1 MIIVRIIG
9 VWFLLASVITLVIDA
24 TKSLAVNQVV
34 ITSLGQQWYEIH
46 KESITAAQ
54 QSIETNIHP
63 LAWDPFMTA
72 LLLWPSWALFAL
84 LGVILLW
91 LGRKRKRTQVFSNF

>member
-1 MIIVRIIG
+1 VVIIRIIG
-9 VWFLLASVITLVIDA
+9 VWFLLAAVITLVIDA
-24 TKSLAVNQVV
+24 TKSLAVNQII

-46 KESITAAQ
+46 RASIEAAQ
-54 QSIETNIHP
+54 KSIETHIHP
-63 LAWDPFMTA
+63 LAWDPFLTA

-84 LGVILLW
+84 FGVILLW

>member
-1 MIIVRIIG
+1 MIGI
-9 VWFLLASVITLVIDA
+9 WFLLASVITLVIDA
-24 TKSLAVNQVV
+24 TKSLAVNQIV

-46 KESITAAQ
+46 KISLEAAQ
-54 QSIETNIHP
+54 KSVETHISP
-63 LAWDPFMTA
+63 LVWDPFITA

-84 LGVILLW
+84 FGVVLLW

>member
-1 MIIVRIIG
+1 MIIIRMIG
-9 VWFLLASVITLVIDA
+9 VWFLLAAVITMVIDA
-24 TKSLAVNQVV
+24 TKSLAINEMV

-46 KESITAAQ
+46 KISIEAAQ
-54 QSIETNIHP
+54 KAIEMHIHP
-63 LAWDPFMTA
+63 LVWDPFMTA

-84 LGVILLW
+84 FGVILLW